1 MDRVS
6 GGEIVKT
13 TEVGVQVV
21 DSSSMVGRGQQEVD
35 SSSMV
40 GGRRWTISREGA
52 GGVQSQHSGERGFQ
66 GMTAQQDLLGAGSLT
81 GFQQQLQEAVTR
93 AIVAAMASTRV
104 QGGWPAMGGFPANSG
119 LGAPQNQQ

>member
-21 DSSSMVGRGQQEVD
+21 DSSSIVGRGQQEVD

-40 GGRRWTISREGA
+40 GGRRWTIS
-52 GGVQSQHSGERGFQ
+52 
-66 GMTAQQDLLGAGSLT
+66 T
-81 GFQQQLQEAVTR
+81 
-93 AIVAAMASTRV
+93 
-104 QGGWPAMGGFPANSG
+104 
-119 LGAPQNQQ
+119 